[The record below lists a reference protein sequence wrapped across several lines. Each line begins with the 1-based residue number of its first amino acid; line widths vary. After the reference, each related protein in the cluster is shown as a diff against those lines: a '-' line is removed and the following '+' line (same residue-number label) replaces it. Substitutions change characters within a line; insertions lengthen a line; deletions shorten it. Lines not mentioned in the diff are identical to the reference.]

1 MANPILLTAGGP
13 LSQAGS
19 AEFTAAGVA
28 QVELGPVPPGQVW
41 LITRMTVS
49 TSGSD
54 DPMPTCSVYDGSVS
68 AQNLL
73 DATYTGSQDVS
84 DFGQPYILQSAESL
98 VFRWEGGTPG
108 EKATAR
114 LVGRSQVA

>member
-1 MANPILLTAGGP
+1 MSNPILLTAGGP
-13 LSQAGS
+13 LNQAAS
-19 AEFTAAGVA
+19 AAFNAAGVA

-49 TSGSD
+49 TTGTD
-54 DPMPTCSVYDGSVS
+54 NPMPSCSVYDGSVA
-68 AQNLL
+68 AQNLI

-84 DFGQPYILQSAESL
+84 DFGQPYILQPAETL

-108 EKATAR
+108 LIATAR
-114 LVGRSQVA
+114 LVGRSQVS